1 LKQPEAI
8 RVSKEDLRPIAPTL
22 DALREQLNRAA
33 S

>member
-8 RVSKEDLRPIAPTL
+8 PFAVNELAPIAPTL
-22 DALREQLNRAA
+22 DALREQVNRAA